1 MEVVHISTTENVGPQ
16 TVFFLINNEIE
27 FVPEYKS
34 TTSINALFSSVGGIF
49 TAIILSW
56 GKWIL

>member
-49 TAIILSW
+49 TAIILS
-56 GKWIL
+56 